1 MDMITGI
8 IDYTEVGE
16 NIITLNYNGLTKQ
29 AIVEVKRGVIIE
41 HSKSDTITIL
51 KGTNKGNYNFIE
63 DFKVIIN
70 GIRFRNIS
78 DTYLNLSTVDFNT
91 VGNYTVTLKI
101 PYNEKNIGL
110 SGVKFTYYEKL

>member
-1 MDMITGI
+1 MNT
-8 IDYTEVGE
+8 
-16 NIITLNYNGLTKQ
+16 
-29 AIVEVKRGVIIE
+29 
-41 HSKSDTITIL
+41 DTITIL

-110 SGVKFTYYEKL
+110 SGVKFTYYEKTITYVVVPNNYKVDVVKTTY